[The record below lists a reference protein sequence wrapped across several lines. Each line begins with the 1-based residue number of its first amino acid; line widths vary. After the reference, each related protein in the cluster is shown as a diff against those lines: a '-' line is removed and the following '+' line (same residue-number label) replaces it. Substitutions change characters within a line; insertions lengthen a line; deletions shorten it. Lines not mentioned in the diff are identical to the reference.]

1 MRRPGHQRGVAVTI
15 SIADA
20 ARFAISVPRTPGKDP
35 SGSEAFHNICLAISF
50 AIDTKIQEMVD
61 SGYLVRK

>member
-1 MRRPGHQRGVAVTI
+1 MTI